1 MGGKTGCSELTIV
14 KRFHRKITC
23 ITVSPSTRRG
33 LHAIVIQEEEESHQH
48 VIDILTECVAGV
60 HESEHWLFLNRAQ
73 ELCESRGGRPGL
85 PVPNSLYGLCGR
97 KATLEDQADL
107 DVH

>member
-1 MGGKTGCSELTIV
+1 M
-14 KRFHRKITC
+14 
-23 ITVSPSTRRG
+23 
-33 LHAIVIQEEEESHQH
+33 IQEEEESHQH

-85 PVPNSLYGLCGR
+85 PVPNIPYGLCGR
-97 KATLEDQADL
+97 KPTLNLFISYDGLWFDRL
-107 DVH
+107 CGVIVS